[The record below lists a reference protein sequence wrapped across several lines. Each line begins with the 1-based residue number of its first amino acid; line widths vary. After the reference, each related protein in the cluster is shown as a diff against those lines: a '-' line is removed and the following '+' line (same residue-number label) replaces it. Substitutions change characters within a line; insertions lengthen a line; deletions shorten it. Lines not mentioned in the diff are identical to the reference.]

1 MALAQSLENKFR
13 VSASAS
19 QEIDVGL
26 YAFIE
31 RYATNLARWDV
42 LLFFGQNP
50 SAHGDSNEIAGQIG
64 RRHHAI
70 QKELDDLAYLG
81 ILETEQIDSAT
92 HYALARDLG
101 TRRTAIRMA
110 HTLIAKS

>member
-1 MALAQSLENKFR
+1 MAFAQSIETGIR
-13 VSASAS
+13 ATQP

-50 SAHGDSNEIAGQIG
+50 SAHGNSSEIAGQIG
-64 RRHHAI
+64 RRHNTI

-81 ILETEQIDSAT
+81 ILETEQIDNAT
-92 HYALARDLG
+92 HYALSRDLG
-101 TRRTAIRMA
+101 TRRTAARMA
-110 HTLIAKS
+110 RTLLTNC